1 MKLFIFIFLISSVVV
16 FAGYDPL
23 DTVDGTES
31 WYKGSNEKEE
41 AVSYYDSSYEEDV
54 KMYLAYLKS
63 KQNKSKFKKAE
74 TSPFK
79 NSTKTSRKI
88 NQNEENMDELD
99 RIEDKKNIESNIDE
113 TINTDTTD
121 SIIDDNPT
129 AETETKTT
137 NKKKSDDVSVDDL
150 GTKNS
155 TVDKLIYKD
164 SDASSA
170 DHLFENGG
178 YSKNTAEINVDS
190 GNSKTTKT
198 STGVKKDTKK
208 DTKKET
214 KKEEEI
220 EDDLD
225 LD

>member
-1 MKLFIFIFLISSVVV
+1 MKLFIFVFFISSIAI
-16 FAGYDPL
+16 FAKYDPL
-23 DTVDGTES
+23 ETIDGTES

-79 NSTKTSRKI
+79 KSSKTSRKI

-99 RIEDKKNIESNIDE
+99 RIEDGKTIEKNIDE
-113 TINTDTTD
+113 TNTDITND
-121 SIIDDNPT
+121 IIDNDS
-129 AETETKTT
+129 ATETKESTT
-137 NKKKSDDVSVDDL
+137 KKSNDVSVDDL

-155 TVDKLIYKD
+155 TVDKLLYKD
-164 SDASSA
+164 SDADSA

-178 YSKNTAEINVDS
+178 YSKSTSEITVDS
-190 GNSKTTKT
+190 GNAKTTKT

-208 DTKKET
+208 DDKKDV